1 MEGIKGMEGVVG
13 LYGSNSKFA
22 KLKKENEGQG
32 TEVWLVLE
40 C

>member
-1 MEGIKGMEGVVG
+1 MEGVVG

-22 KLKKENEGQG
+22 KLKKENDGQG
-32 TEVWLVLE
+32 TVVRFVLE